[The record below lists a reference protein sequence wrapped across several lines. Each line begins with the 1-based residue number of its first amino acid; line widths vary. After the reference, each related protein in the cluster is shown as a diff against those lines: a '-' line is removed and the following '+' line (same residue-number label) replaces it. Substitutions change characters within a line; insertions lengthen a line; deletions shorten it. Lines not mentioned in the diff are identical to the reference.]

1 MQWAVSRGAPYLGM
15 DLFDIH
21 EITLPS
27 DLPIPEDKSVIKSV
41 DKIRK
46 MLSKANTKDQL
57 FSEPSSSRSRSS
69 RSSIVE
75 FDF

>member
-1 MQWAVSRGAPYLGM
+1 MQWAVSKGAPYLAM
-15 DLFDIH
+15 DLFDIN

-27 DLPIPEDKSVIKSV
+27 DLPVPQDKSLIKLV

-46 MLSKANTKDQL
+46 MLSNANTKDQL
-57 FSEPSSSRSRSS
+57 FSEPLSSRSRSS